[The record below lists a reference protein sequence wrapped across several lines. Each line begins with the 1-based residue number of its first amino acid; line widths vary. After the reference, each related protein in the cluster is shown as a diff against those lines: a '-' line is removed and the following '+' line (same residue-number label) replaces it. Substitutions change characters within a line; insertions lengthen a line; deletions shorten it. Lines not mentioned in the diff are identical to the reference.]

1 MLRFSIPI
9 AVAMAV
15 LSATGCASLSLADAV
30 PDSASIVLP
39 VQTPPDTASP
49 KSKAGEKDEND
60 KKDERGEKDKKDEKP
75 AAEHKPAKTIFEW
88 SIGPEKKD
96 ADEGGVNEEP
106 KEKPLDTDRPDFGAA
121 TTTVG
126 KGRAILETGYT
137 FYHDRGNEGNFTG
150 HTYPDALLRLGM
162 FAEWFEF
169 RIGQSF
175 SNLRTTPV
183 AGANTPVGPPTQVQ
197 TGAQDLYLGTK
208 LALTEQ
214 KSYLP
219 ESVIILQSTVPSGSQ
234 DLTAGRVLPG
244 IIYLYGWD
252 IVENKLDFSGLFEA
266 DKVVDQSNNS
276 YTQLAQTLEVR
287 YYWTPKIR
295 TFLEM
300 LALYPVNAT
309 APGVGPQY
317 YAHPGFTYFVTN
329 DLQLDFHVYIGLN
342 RHATDFFGGPGL
354 SVRY

>member
-1 MLRFSIPI
+1 MLRFTTHVS
-9 AVAMAV
+9 AAMAV
-15 LSATGCASLSLADAV
+15 LSAVGCASIPLTDHGPDAGLTAV
-30 PDSASIVLP
+30 AGQAPPDS
-39 VQTPPDTASP
+39 TEP
-49 KSKAGEKDEND
+49 KSKSGVQDEKE
-60 KKDERGEKDKKDEKP
+60 KKDEKP

-96 ADEGGVNEEP
+96 ADEGGGNEE
-106 KEKPLDTDRPDFGAA
+106 KEKPLDTDRPDFGVA

-137 FYHDRGNEGNFTG
+137 FYHDWGSDSHLNG
-150 HTYPDALLRLGM
+150 HTYPDAVLRVGM

-169 RIGQSF
+169 RIGQTF
-175 SNLRTTPV
+175 ANIRTTPSG
-183 AGANTPVGPPTQVQ
+183 GANAPVQSTPTSQN
-197 TGAQDLYLGTK
+197 GAQDMYLGAK

-214 KSYLP
+214 KSFLP
-219 ESVIILQSTVPSGSQ
+219 ESALILQSLVPTGAR

-244 IIYLYGWD
+244 FIYACGWD
-252 IVENKLDFSGLFEA
+252 VVEDTLDVSTLIEA
-266 DKVVDQSNNS
+266 DKVVDRFNNS
-276 YTQLAQTLEVR
+276 YMQWAQTLEVR
-287 YYWTPKIR
+287 YYWTPKFR

-300 LALYPVNAT
+300 LALYPANAT

-317 YAHPGFTYFVTN
+317 YAHPGMTYFVTN

>member
-1 MLRFSIPI
+1 MFRFTILVS
-9 AVAMAV
+9 AATAV
-15 LSATGCASLSLADAV
+15 LSATGCASLSLPDEGATVAAAQAP
-30 PDSASIVLP
+30 PDSTES
-39 VQTPPDTASP
+39 
-49 KSKAGEKDEND
+49 KSKPGEKDDKD
-60 KKDERGEKDKKDEKP
+60 KKGEADEKKDEKP

-96 ADEGGVNEEP
+96 ADEGAGNEAT

-137 FYHDRGNEGNFTG
+137 FYHDRGTEGNFTG
-150 HTYPDALLRLGM
+150 HTYPDAVLRLGM

-175 SNLRTTPV
+175 SNLRTSPA
-183 AGANTPVGPPTQVQ
+183 AGANTPVSQATEVQ

-219 ESVIILQSTVPSGSQ
+219 ESVIILQSTVPSGSRN
-234 DLTAGRVLPG
+234 LTAGRVLPG

-252 IVENKLDFSGLFEA
+252 VVENKLDFSGLFEA
-266 DKVVDQSNNS
+266 DKVVDHSNNS

-287 YYWTPKIR
+287 YYWTPRFR
-295 TFLEM
+295 TFLEL

-317 YAHPGFTYFVTN
+317 YAHPWVTYFVTN